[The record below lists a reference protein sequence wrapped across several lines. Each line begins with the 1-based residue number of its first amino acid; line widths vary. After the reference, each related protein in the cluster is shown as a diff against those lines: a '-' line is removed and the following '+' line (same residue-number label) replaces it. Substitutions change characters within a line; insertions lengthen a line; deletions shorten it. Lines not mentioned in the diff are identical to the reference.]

1 MDTDYKKLYSD
12 LFITEMN
19 HLVDLV
25 VEYAAAKDFNVADFK
40 MYWDHDGLSPMI
52 TDSLEDI
59 VKRSDC
65 PEEIKA
71 QVEILRKHWRKSS

>member
-1 MDTDYKKLYSD
+1 MAEMD
-12 LFITEMN
+12 

-25 VEYAAAKDFNVADFK
+25 VEYAATKDFSVADLK

-52 TDSLEDI
+52 TDSLEGI

-65 PEEIKA
+65 PKEVKA
-71 QVEILRKHWRKSS
+71 QVEILRKHWQ